1 MEYGLYLFQLGSLK
15 KWQKD
20 FPGGPMAKTCA
31 SSVDNTGSIP
41 GWGTKNLCAVQYD
54 QKKKE
59 RKKEIVSG
67 TLQILGGPVWDPY

>member
-67 TLQILGGPVWDPY
+67 MLQILGGPV

>member
-67 TLQILGGPVWDPY
+67 MLQILGGPVWDPY